1 MPHDRLPAHFQRH
14 EVTLPPEVGS
24 QPSPRSAGQV
34 RPAYSASS
42 GQLPAW
48 SSPQSSSVEEHRPAP
63 LDERIARLYY
73 GRAPNGR
80 AMASPSKPRSHTPSN
95 EHERRMQELHSTG
108 TITSVLRSV
117 DHTDSNFE
125 GGGLCMQAGSVS
137 AQSTNAFASSLRKT
151 PEDAAGLSHPT
162 QDLLSRVVCG
172 SSMEPDGWR
181 SSHGLNSL
189 AGSDDF
195 TRSRSPSSL
204 SRPLSLHATS
214 VGSHE
219 SPPKPVAFGS
229 GRPQR
234 PDSTTYTGSASVPA
248 IGSGGDVQ
256 GVF

>member
-14 EVTLPPEVGS
+14 GQRFLRRSGASHRLALRDRCDPPTVQAAASCPHG
-24 QPSPRSAGQV
+24 QPPVLV
-34 RPAYSASS
+34 RR
-42 GQLPAW
+42 
-48 SSPQSSSVEEHRPAP
+48 EHRPAP